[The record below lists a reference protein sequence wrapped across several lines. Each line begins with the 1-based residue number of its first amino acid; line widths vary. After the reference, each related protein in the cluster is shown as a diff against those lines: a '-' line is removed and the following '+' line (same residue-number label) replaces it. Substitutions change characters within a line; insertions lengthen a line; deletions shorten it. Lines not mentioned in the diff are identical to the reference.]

1 MENKKLNLVIISL
14 FVLLASCSADYHLK
28 KALAKDPS
36 LLKTKEIIVN
46 EVHHISD
53 TILIAGGI
61 DTIIKLD
68 SFKVE
73 TERTIVE
80 RKGIITKVIEKPYT
94 IIETDTVYLTDT
106 IQVPQ
111 YQQVTRKG
119 ITWLELLF
127 YLGLFLIVIILFKS
141 LRNGNP

>member
-1 MENKKLNLVIISL
+1 MKIRYLILLIIL
-14 FVLLASCSADYHLK
+14 TSCSADYHLK

-46 EVHHISD
+46 KVHHISD
-53 TILIAGGI
+53 TILVAGGI
-61 DTIIKLD
+61 DTVIKLD

-80 RKGIITKVIEKPYT
+80 RKGILTKVIEKPYT
-94 IIETDTVYLTDT
+94 IIEIDTVYLTDT

-111 YQQVTRKG
+111 YQQVSRKG
-119 ITWLELLF
+119 ITWIELLF
-127 YLGLFLIVIILFKS
+127 YLGLFLIVVLLFKS
-141 LRNGNP
+141 LNNANSKGNS